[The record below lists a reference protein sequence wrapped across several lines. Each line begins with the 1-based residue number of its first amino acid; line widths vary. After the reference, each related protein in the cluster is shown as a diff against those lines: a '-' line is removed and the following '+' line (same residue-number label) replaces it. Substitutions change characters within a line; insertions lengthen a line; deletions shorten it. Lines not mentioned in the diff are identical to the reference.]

1 MNLNEQ
7 VKASGKDIQPIDEQ
21 GMGLVLKRLES
32 ARKLGAGYAQGMASE
47 WMQFLADECAEK
59 HRQVPTLGTVLKAAS
74 RLANNPQIDFA
85 APSNLWAEVW
95 KLARENVSAAL
106 GNRPLVIPDAVCGE
120 PKAELEYRRL
130 FNQAAT
136 ATGNGVQAREWA
148 LRQMGL
154 SDRKPALTPMPDNLK
169 QKFKNLPK
177 GLRK

>member
-1 MNLNEQ
+1 MSLDEQ
-7 VKASGKDIQPIDEQ
+7 VHAQGLDVQPINEQ

-47 WMQFLADECAEK
+47 WLTFLADDCQERRREL
-59 HRQVPTLGTVLKAAS
+59 PTLGTVLKAATK
-74 RLANNPQIDFA
+74 LANNPAVNYA

-95 KLARENVSAAL
+95 LLARQNVAQAL
-106 GNRPLVIPDAVCGE
+106 GNRPLELPDAIAGE
-120 PKAELEYRRL
+120 PQREIEYRRL

-148 LRQMGL
+148 LHQMGVA
-154 SDRKPALTPMPDNLK
+154 DRKPALTPMPENLK
-169 QKFKNLPK
+169 QRFKNLPK

>member
-1 MNLNEQ
+1 MSLDEQ
-7 VKASGKDIQPIDEQ
+7 VRNQGLDVQPINEQ

-47 WMQFLADECAEK
+47 WLTFLADDCQERRREL
-59 HRQVPTLGTVLKAAS
+59 PTLGTVLKAATK
-74 RLANNPQIDFA
+74 LANNPAVNYA

-95 KLARENVSAAL
+95 LLARQNVAQAL
-106 GNRPLVIPDAVCGE
+106 GNRPLELPDVIAGE
-120 PKAELEYRRL
+120 PQREIEYRRL

-148 LRQMGL
+148 LHQMGVA
-154 SDRKPALTPMPDNLK
+154 DRKPALTPMPDNLK
-169 QKFKNLPK
+169 QRFKNLPK